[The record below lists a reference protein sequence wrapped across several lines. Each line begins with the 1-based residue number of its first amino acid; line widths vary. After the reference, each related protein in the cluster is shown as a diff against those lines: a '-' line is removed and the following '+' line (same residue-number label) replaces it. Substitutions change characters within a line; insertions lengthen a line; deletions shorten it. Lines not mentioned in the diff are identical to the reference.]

1 MLIMSIW
8 GDMLDRG
15 VGEKERKED
24 KEITENRYNDSD
36 NVIWKG
42 SLGGDEIDED
52 IPNQLDDFRWD
63 SYEF

>member
-1 MLIMSIW
+1 MSIW

-24 KEITENRYNDSD
+24 KEITENRYSDSD

-42 SLGGDEIDED
+42 SLGEDEIDED